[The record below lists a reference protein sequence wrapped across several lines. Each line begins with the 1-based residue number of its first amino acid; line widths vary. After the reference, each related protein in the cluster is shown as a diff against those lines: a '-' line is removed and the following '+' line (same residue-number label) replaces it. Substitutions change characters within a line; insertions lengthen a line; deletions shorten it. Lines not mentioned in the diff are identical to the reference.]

1 MPAYTR
7 RKQKNDNTTIEK
19 PEYLDEVKGQTYDYS
34 NPLVLKL
41 PAAYEFLSLDGNN
54 MPLEIF
60 QNNVLNSVD
69 FFYKDHLYQEIKQN
83 F

>member
-54 MPLEIF
+54 T
-60 QNNVLNSVD
+60 
-69 FFYKDHLYQEIKQN
+69 YAYRN
-83 F
+83 FSE

>member
-1 MPAYTR
+1 MVFIQAVVL
-7 RKQKNDNTTIEK
+7 QKLPMMFLFCPCAQSGTIE
-19 PEYLDEVKGQTYDYS
+19 YDYS

-54 MPLEIF
+54 MPLEFF